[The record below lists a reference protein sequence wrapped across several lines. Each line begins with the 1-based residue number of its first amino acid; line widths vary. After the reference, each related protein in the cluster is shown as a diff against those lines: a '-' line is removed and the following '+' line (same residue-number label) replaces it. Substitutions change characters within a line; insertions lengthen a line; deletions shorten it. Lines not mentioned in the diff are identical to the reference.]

1 MKRVKS
7 DIKWEGYGKEGEEAL
22 CIGTSTLKAFRNLSQ
37 ISTYAYESYT
47 GKKTLK
53 NRLIIFLCTYLH
65 MEHNGQICKTL

>member
-1 MKRVKS
+1 MKS

-47 GKKTLK
+47 EKKPEKQVNHILMY
-53 NRLIIFLCTYLH
+53 IPTYGTQWADL
-65 MEHNGQICKTL
+65 